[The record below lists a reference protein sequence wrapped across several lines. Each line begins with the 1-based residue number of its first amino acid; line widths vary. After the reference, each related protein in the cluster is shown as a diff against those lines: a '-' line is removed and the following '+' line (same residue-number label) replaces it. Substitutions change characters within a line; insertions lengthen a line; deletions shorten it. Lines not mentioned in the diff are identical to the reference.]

1 MIDLNALNVYKI
13 NKHQH
18 LILIYKVH
26 TGTAPSIFFN
36 KFLTINHNYPTSAK
50 TSGNS
55 TIFNWMKLTNFAISR
70 RIPTLWNTV
79 LNATLKEIESLPLF
93 KAKLKKMLL
102 SRDNELSKFNLF
114 LLSYIVLYS
123 YVIISDSLYY
133 S

>member
-1 MIDLNALNVYKI
+1 M
-13 NKHQH
+13 
-18 LILIYKVH
+18 H

-36 KFLTINHNYPTSAK
+36 KFSSINHNYPTSAK

-55 TIFNWMKLTNFAISR
+55 TIFNSMKLTNFAISR

-79 LNATLKEIESLPLF
+79 LNATVKLIESLPLF
-93 KAKLKKMLL
+93 KAKLKEMLL

-123 YVIISDSLYY
+123 FVIISDSLYY